1 MTESYDGLFVGG
13 GHNSL
18 VCAAYM
24 AKAGKKVAVLERSSI
39 AGGGCCTH
47 EVTLPGF
54 KHNLHS
60 NYYVGLDRSPILRD
74 LELHEYGFSLIFPEF
89 QQGCI
94 FSDGTAF
101 VIHRDVEKTV
111 KSIEKI
117 NRNDAKTYRDLH
129 VKFTE
134 GMLDIITSFMYCA
147 PLPPEEL
154 KDRFAGPLGRE
165 FLSYANLSMYEAVDQ
180 HFEDDRL
187 RVLFKLF
194 LGSFT
199 LVNTPST
206 GLFFPRIFSRIANF
220 ALPVGGSVN
229 FTRALERVV
238 ERGGGKVLT
247 NADVREITV
256 ESGDATGVILEDGRR
271 IEATDFV
278 ASGVNWPLTVR
289 LAGEDY
295 FGGRLAKAA
304 LEFQWASHG
313 LCTIHLALKEAPDF
327 KAAKFEPDINKTFNI
342 FWGADSTEEITDC
355 FERIHDGELPP
366 LMGNGGS
373 NSHFDPT
380 YSPDG
385 THVGYWWPFAPYE
398 LKDGGAEAWDT
409 KREEYTEHFIN
420 SWTPYAPNINRDNIM
435 GSYLYTPLDIVRMNP
450 NFVRA
455 SHHVGAYIPEQL
467 GYNRPHPDV
476 SDFRTPIGKLYL
488 CGSSSHV
495 GGAVT
500 GAPGYNCANAIAEDL
515 GIDRFWAPVE
525 AMMA

>member
-1 MTESYDGLFVGG
+1 M
-13 GHNSL
+13 
-18 VCAAYM
+18 
-24 AKAGKKVAVLERSSI
+24 
-39 AGGGCCTH
+39 
-47 EVTLPGF
+47 
-54 KHNLHS
+54 
-60 NYYVGLDRSPILRD
+60 
-74 LELHEYGFSLIFPEF
+74 
-89 QQGCI
+89 
-94 FSDGTAF
+94 
-101 VIHRDVEKTV
+101 
-111 KSIEKI
+111 
-117 NRNDAKTYRDLH
+117 
-129 VKFTE
+129 
-134 GMLDIITSFMYCA
+134 
-147 PLPPEEL
+147 
-154 KDRFAGPLGRE
+154 
-165 FLSYANLSMYEAVDQ
+165 
-180 HFEDDRL
+180 
-187 RVLFKLF
+187 
-194 LGSFT
+194 
-199 LVNTPST
+199 
-206 GLFFPRIFSRIANF
+206 
-220 ALPVGGSVN
+220 
-229 FTRALERVV
+229 
-238 ERGGGKVLT
+238 
-247 NADVREITV
+247 
-256 ESGDATGVILEDGRR
+256 
-271 IEATDFV
+271 
-278 ASGVNWPLTVR
+278 
-289 LAGEDY
+289 
-295 FGGRLAKAA
+295 
-304 LEFQWASHG
+304 G

-515 GIDRFWAPVE
+515 DIDRFWAPVE